1 MKNTKVGNFN
11 ELVDFV
17 HKDVKSP
24 YYDSLR
30 VGDKFFPECD
40 RFVHFEIDEKNKLF
54 VNGMEYEVD
63 EDDEDELFDMMVKFL
78 KHHKTKDC
86 YIIGPDY

>member
-24 YYDSLR
+24 YYDSLS

-40 RFVHFEIDEKNKLF
+40 RFVHFKINDSKQLF

-63 EDDEDELFDMMVKFL
+63 EDDEDELYEMMVKFL
-78 KHHKTKDC
+78 NHHQTKEC